1 MAGRVR
7 GEPWPSGAKDTP
19 GGYPHIWSEDP
30 GPLPEEEGILGPLR
44 LSSMPASFDL
54 TSGSW
59 PQHPSPQPC
68 HTPNLILILRCSWLC
83 RESWRL
89 PGVEPGW
96 PAVSGSSLSGL
107 SRLSPKQPCLS
118 LGGMMA
124 FPEQ

>member
-68 HTPNLILILRCSWLC
+68 HTPQPDLDTSVQLVVQGKSAAPWGRAWLAC
-83 RESWRL
+83 CEWL
-89 PGVEPGW
+89 QPLWAEQAEP
-96 PAVSGSSLSGL
+96 
-107 SRLSPKQPCLS
+107 
-118 LGGMMA
+118 
-124 FPEQ
+124 